1 MILCPH
7 PFPIHASLVLAFLF
21 IFHYPYSFISTP
33 LHIRTMYEEAD
44 RTSATKDDIHTL
56 ARETFYLM
64 DNFKHEII
72 NYLKQSH

>member
-1 MILCPH
+1 MT
-7 PFPIHASLVLAFLF
+7 V
-21 IFHYPYSFISTP
+21 
-33 LHIRTMYEEAD
+33 YEEAD

-72 NYLKQSH
+72 DYLKQSH

>member
-1 MILCPH
+1 MTINELDKKLTD
-7 PFPIHASLVLAFLF
+7 SLTE
-21 IFHYPYSFISTP
+21 YSETVRS
-33 LHIRTMYEEAD
+33 MYEEAD

-72 NYLKQSH
+72 DYLKQSH